1 MSVIHFR
8 FYQVCTSVVADE
20 RRSLALIHVDG
31 ESVRFAW
38 NDDDPP
44 PMPAEYWRP
53 FKAYLKVLRRKV
65 MAMPPTEEALRML
78 AHSGLRHGGTYWT
91 EVRTGHAGW
100 PQAQFEE
107 CAKDARL
114 VVPA

>member
-1 MSVIHFR
+1 
-8 FYQVCTSVVADE
+8 
-20 RRSLALIHVDG
+20 
-31 ESVRFAW
+31 
-38 NDDDPP
+38 
-44 PMPAEYWRP
+44 
-53 FKAYLKVLRRKV
+53 V